1 MPDNL
6 IINLPILAKAC
17 SVYSRFGSAMT
28 GMTTHAP
35 NVGNIGVYSAVQ
47 FGASWTLWRCSIH
60 AHQIKLVVPRAHRC
74 SSTCPR
80 AFVSWGHHELKDK
93 SHGRPEYWSHIG
105 DMSSNPIPR

>member
-47 FGASWTLWRCSIH
+47 FGASWTLWRCYVH
-60 AHQIKLVVPRAHRC
+60 ALQIELVVPRAQDKLVR
-74 SSTCPR
+74 R
-80 AFVSWGHHELKDK
+80 VGHPSL
-93 SHGRPEYWSHIG
+93 
-105 DMSSNPIPR
+105 

>member
-47 FGASWTLWRCSIH
+47 FGASWTLWRCYNH
-60 AHQIKLVVPRAHRC
+60 AHKIELVVPREHRC
-74 SSTCPR
+74 SRTPGDLGTVFS
-80 AFVSWGHHELKDK
+80 GHDQAQDK
-93 SHGRPEYWSHIG
+93 LVRRVGHPSL
-105 DMSSNPIPR
+105 

>member
-47 FGASWTLWRCSIH
+47 FGASWTLWRCYNH
-60 AHQIKLVVPRAHRC
+60 AHQIELVLRRAQDKLVRHV
-74 SSTCPR
+74 
-80 AFVSWGHHELKDK
+80 GHPSL
-93 SHGRPEYWSHIG
+93 
-105 DMSSNPIPR
+105 

>member
-47 FGASWTLWRCSIH
+47 FGASWTLWRCY
-60 AHQIKLVVPRAHRC
+60 
-74 SSTCPR
+74 
-80 AFVSWGHHELKDK
+80 VSKITRK
-93 SHGRPEYWSHIG
+93 SHSKKPDFYL
-105 DMSSNPIPR
+105 

>member
-17 SVYSRFGSAMT
+17 SVYSRFGSTMT

-60 AHQIKLVVPRAHRC
+60 AHQIKLVVPRAQDKLVR
-74 SSTCPR
+74 R
-80 AFVSWGHHELKDK
+80 VGHPSL
-93 SHGRPEYWSHIG
+93 
-105 DMSSNPIPR
+105 

>member
-47 FGASWTLWRCSIH
+47 FGASWTLW
-60 AHQIKLVVPRAHRC
+60 
-74 SSTCPR
+74 
-80 AFVSWGHHELKDK
+80 
-93 SHGRPEYWSHIG
+93 
-105 DMSSNPIPR
+105 